1 VKRNNVHDHSY
12 KEKYLIGAGFQLQ
25 KFSLLSSWQE
35 AWQHVS
41 KRGAGEVAERSTSV
55 AAGSRKRE

>member
-1 VKRNNVHDHSY
+1 MKRNHDQGHSY

-35 AWQHVS
+35 AWQHAG